1 MSKGWYDPAPLDV
14 PGGDQTQ
21 RIIEEMLPTFA
32 GGVDRALIQRLMEE
46 LERTNPN
53 SPSLARA
60 KAALAAEEKEHGGK
74 GK

>member
-1 MSKGWYDPAPLDV
+1 MTWLWQPIDV
-14 PGGDQTQ
+14 PGGEQTQ
-21 RIIEEMLPTFA
+21 RLIEQMTPAFS
-32 GGVDRALIQRLMEE
+32 GVDRAQIMRLMDY

-60 KAALAAEEKEHGGK
+60 KAALAAEEERDGK